1 MKLQVGALKCVI
13 NSMKLRMNRKISCNG
28 ETADYELH
36 MDASDL
42 QVDMQDCVPFPFP
55 CRWLGEE
62 GEGERGRSRIG
73 GGRGWGKGRAFRGT
87 IQPSPHLPAAISHF

>member
-1 MKLQVGALKCVI
+1 MELQVGALKCVI
-13 NSMKLRMNRKISCNG
+13 NSVKLQINHKTNG
-28 ETADYELH
+28 KTAELWIH
-36 MDASDL
+36 MEASDL

-73 GGRGWGKGRAFRGT
+73 GGRGWGKKGRAFRGT